1 VFVGPFLETPIEQDI
16 YKKLKKRIEKRVI
29 LKPKINNAEN
39 IPQKII
45 YGFHI
50 R

>member
-1 VFVGPFLETPIEQDI
+1 MFVGPFLETPIEHDI
-16 YKKLKKRIEKRVI
+16 YKKLQKRIEKRVI

-39 IPQKII
+39 IPHKII
-45 YGFHI
+45 YGFQI